1 MSHQASISALKG
13 RSMLLKVDM
22 TGLSPTTYTQ
32 VAGMRATQIKI
43 NGNQVDITNKDSAG
57 WQELLSDAGVRKL
70 DITAS
75 GEFDAAAG
83 AAGIF
88 LEKAAL
94 ANTFIDAIITFG
106 NGVTYIGNWA
116 ISDYTLDGPYDN
128 AQTFSMTL
136 SSNGPIIRTGN

>member
-1 MSHQASISALKG
+1 MAHQASIQALKG

-22 TGLSPTTYTQ
+22 TGLSPTVYTT

-43 NGNQVDITNKDSAG
+43 NGNQVDITNKDSNG

-83 AAGIF
+83 ATGIF

-94 ANTFIDAIITFG
+94 ANTFIDAEITFG
-106 NGVTYIGNWA
+106 NGVIYFGNWA

-136 SSNGPIIRTGN
+136 TSNGPIIRTGN